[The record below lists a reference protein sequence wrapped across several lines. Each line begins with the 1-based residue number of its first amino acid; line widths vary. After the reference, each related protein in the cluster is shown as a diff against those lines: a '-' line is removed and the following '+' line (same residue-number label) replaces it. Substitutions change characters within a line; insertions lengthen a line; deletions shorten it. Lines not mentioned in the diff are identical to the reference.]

1 MRLLVKQEEIKELQ
15 DNALK
20 SIDKIKLELEE
31 IKKLKEE
38 LNWEGSSYNDFS
50 NNLDNTVNLE
60 LIKIN
65 KLEKLI
71 KFLDEV
77 ILDYDLAQSNID
89 NEYLELL
96 RGL

>member
-38 LNWEGSSYNDFS
+38 LTWEGSSYNDFS

-60 LIKIN
+60 LIKID

>member
-31 IKKLKEE
+31 IKKLKEK
-38 LNWEGSSYNDFS
+38 LTWEGSSYNDFS